1 MIIPKIKDKIKK
13 GDSVITLSPI
23 DLPYCHITIGHEFI
37 VLKHNILK
45 GVLTLKDVDSDFTI
59 NIRDCEKL
67 TKKTDLKTANHLHIE
82 TVNKGKFYK
91 FIGNHCPNMTT
102 RYEDRDEYTACKLK
116 SRYHDSCCIKDSCI
130 QYIDNK
136 IIKRDDF
143 IVTYMRYLKIKKL
156 KSKKKLVG

>member
-67 TKKTDLKTANHLHIE
+67 TKKIDLKTANHLHIE

-91 FIGNHCPNMTT
+91 F
-102 RYEDRDEYTACKLK
+102 Y
-116 SRYHDSCCIKDSCI
+116 
-130 QYIDNK
+130 
-136 IIKRDDF
+136 
-143 IVTYMRYLKIKKL
+143 
-156 KSKKKLVG
+156 